1 MIENLVVNQ
10 QAGYTSI
17 RGSKTQ
23 ALSNLSFRDGKLELA
38 GVILP
43 EKKKKKKPKTRG
55 RVACFGEIRTDSL
68 AKLTNGWVLGIELS
82 MGHQNS

>member
-43 EKKKKKKPKTRG
+43 EKKKKKTQNPGKSCLLWRD
-55 RVACFGEIRTDSL
+55 TD
-68 AKLTNGWVLGIELS
+68 
-82 MGHQNS
+82 

>member
-43 EKKKKKKPKTRG
+43 EKKKNPKTRG